1 MRPKILNLQKCQNPL
16 PTAIAALS
24 KKKQEQKEVE
34 GRKKNLRALKE
45 SNFFAALTRQ
55 RTRANNN
62 SSSTEADQSILKVL
76 CKKIMP

>member
-1 MRPKILNLQKCQNPL
+1 MCPKFQIYKKCQNPL
-16 PTAIAALS
+16 PAVIAALG

-55 RTRANNN
+55 RIRANNN
-62 SSSTEADQSILKVL
+62 SSTEADQSILKA
-76 CKKIMP
+76 IMP